1 MKIRATE
8 GISIRNFIAI
18 ICYVIYI
25 YVYEIDLAQIRLD
38 AHKSLHEGT
47 REKLGEINSTNYAN
61 RERRIMSSSEETL
74 ANSVQFEKLL
84 VRHE

>member
-1 MKIRATE
+1 M
-8 GISIRNFIAI
+8 S
-18 ICYVIYI
+18 YI
-25 YVYEIDLAQIRLD
+25 FMYIYEIDLVWIKLD

-47 REKLGEINSTNYAN
+47 REKLDEINPTNYAN
-61 RERRIMSSSEETL
+61 RGRRIMSSSEETL